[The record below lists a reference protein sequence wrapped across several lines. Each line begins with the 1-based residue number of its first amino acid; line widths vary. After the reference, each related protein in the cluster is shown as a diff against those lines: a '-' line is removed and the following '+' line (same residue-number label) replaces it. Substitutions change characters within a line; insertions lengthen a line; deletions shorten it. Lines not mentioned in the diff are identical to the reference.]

1 MIIEHLHVEN
11 HLLNCSRKSTWCID
25 FGNFSS
31 FSPWPSLLLVHPG
44 MINWSFSAATRR
56 QRSRARTHLLLLV
69 LLLLLFLHHLEQH
82 HRVLEAAILRHLL
95 WHGVPHHHLYILSV
109 RYILLYILSKSSATF
124 ILCMLS
130 SALYGVHSV
139 ASPWLSRVLFI
150 SICRYEKNT
159 SGGNSHILSY
169 SRSSWWPGPWE
180 TIWFPRWRMTWPV
193 SGDCSLSVLWSL
205 LLSAPGDKR
214 SQTEKIALE
223 WNSEI
228 FAKFTLHIFSQLP
241 STTTTLRPMRNW
253 RTDIW

>member
-1 MIIEHLHVEN
+1 MKIEHLHVEN

-56 QRSRARTHLLLLV
+56 QRSKAARTHLLLLV

-109 RYILLYILSKSSATF
+109 RYILLYFLSKSSATF

-139 ASPWLSRVLFI
+139 ASPWFRRNINGCKEINFK
-150 SICRYEKNT
+150 C
-159 SGGNSHILSY
+159 NSHILSY

-180 TIWFPRWRMTWPV
+180 TIWFPRWRMTCRV

-205 LLSAPGDKR
+205 LLSSPGDKR

-241 STTTTLRPMRNW
+241 STTTTLCARRNW